1 MLRCQSV
8 PCAPLPLWRA
18 VTSAAF
24 PTEGLSRTCCA
35 PSTSLARLNV
45 SVSALHMPHKRQKE
59 YRQMDR
65 RYQIISRWQRA
76 MSVAAGGP
84 LLSPPQHRSALSLA
98 ATSQP
103 PLPPSHPPPF
113 PPPSPLAAVAAERTV
128 STFGHGTPPGAA
140 MSQTAAKHGWLYTAS
155 CSMGGGWT
163 PKSMSHD
170 RSARVGKCRR
180 GGRVRRV
187 GGPGHGGTGHRA
199 AGTGRS
205 EPSALA
211 CRLPRPPP
219 LHVRTLTPTFTLTR
233 VPSKLGF
240 MVRGRPNASPKKA
253 SVGRLHRFTHR
264 PWGGQWWG
272 GGVVGEGVGEARRER
287 HGQTWRPGQRRA
299 GSRGRRGAVC
309 GRRRVCDE
317 RRWPLDR
324 PRQARVPALQG
335 WG

>member
-170 RSARVGKCRR
+170 RSAWVGKCRR
-180 GGRVRRV
+180 GGRENT
-187 GGPGHGGTGHRA
+187 H
-199 AGTGRS
+199 
-205 EPSALA
+205 L
-211 CRLPRPPP
+211 RP
-219 LHVRTLTPTFTLTR
+219 HQTSTR
-233 VPSKLGF
+233 I
-240 MVRGRPNASPKKA
+240 AY
-253 SVGRLHRFTHR
+253 
-264 PWGGQWWG
+264 
-272 GGVVGEGVGEARRER
+272 
-287 HGQTWRPGQRRA
+287 A
-299 GSRGRRGAVC
+299 GSC
-309 GRRRVCDE
+309 G
-317 RRWPLDR
+317 
-324 PRQARVPALQG
+324 
-335 WG
+335 